1 MNSNNFFW
9 IIIFVPMILGFISGK
24 IGKVDEWYMKK
35 LKKPPLNP
43 PNFIFPIVWSILY
56 LLMGISYY
64 YGLYDKSYIYWTIPI
79 IHLILN
85 FSYSP
90 IFFYFKKILAAAI
103 ITTLILITALMVMYQ
118 FYYYS
123 GYKIAAYLLIPYIF
137 WLLFANYL
145 AWSIYFINK

>member
-1 MNSNNFFW
+1 MKYDNYFW
-9 IIIFVPMILGFISGK
+9 IIIFIPLILGFISGK
-24 IGKVDEWYMKK
+24 IGNKDNWY
-35 LKKPPLNP
+35 KKPLFTP
-43 PNFIFPIVWSILY
+43 PNFIFPIAWTILY
-56 LLMGISYY
+56 LLIGISYY
-64 YGLYDKSYIYWTIPI
+64 YGLYNKSNIYWTIPI

-90 IFFYFKKILAAAI
+90 IFFYYKKILAAAI
-103 ITTLILITALMVMYQ
+103 ITTFILITALIVMYQ

-123 GYKIAAYLLIPYIF
+123 ANKISAYLLIPYIF